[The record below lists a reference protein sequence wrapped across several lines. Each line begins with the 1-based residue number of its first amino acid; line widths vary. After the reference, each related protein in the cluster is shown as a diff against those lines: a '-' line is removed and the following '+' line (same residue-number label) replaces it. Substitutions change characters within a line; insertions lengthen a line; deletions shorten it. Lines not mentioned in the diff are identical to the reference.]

1 MQSTELQTQDQD
13 TLLEIARTS
22 IAHGFKQGGPL
33 EEAQLAE
40 AGVMTGALA
49 SPRATFITLRKHGD
63 LRGCVG
69 SLEHEFPLAVDVA
82 RNAFHAA
89 FMDTRFMALQVAE
102 LDVVRIEVTLLSP
115 HEEIA
120 FRSEEHL
127 LSLLVPGRDGLVLDF
142 PDHRATFLPQVWEQ
156 LPDPR
161 EFVAQLKLKA
171 GLPED
176 YWSGAIKAYR
186 YHAEHF
192 AEPAPVH

>member
-1 MQSTELQTQDQD
+1 MGPMQSTELPIQDQD

-33 EEAQLAE
+33 EQTQLAE

-89 FMDTRFMALQVAE
+89 FTDSRFMALQIAE
-102 LDVVRIEVTLLSP
+102 LDVVCIEITLLSP

-127 LSLLVPGRDGLVLDF
+127 LSLLVPGRDGLVLGYQGR
-142 PDHRATFLPQVWEQ
+142 RATFLPQVWEQ
-156 LPDPR
+156 LPDLR
-161 EFVAQLKLKA
+161 DELARIGQL
-171 GLPED
+171 LPYLGEK
-176 YWSGAIKAYR
+176 SG
-186 YHAEHF
+186 
-192 AEPAPVH
+192 PAALVVQY